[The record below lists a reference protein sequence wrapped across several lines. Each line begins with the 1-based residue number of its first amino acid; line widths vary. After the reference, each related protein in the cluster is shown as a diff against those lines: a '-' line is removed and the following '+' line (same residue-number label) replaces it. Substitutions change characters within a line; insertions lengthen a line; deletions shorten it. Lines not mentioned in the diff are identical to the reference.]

1 MPFSGSTMKLEVMT
15 FENTI
20 YLLLEKSVHP
30 IFKVCERDVI
40 NDGMEIKRE
49 MGRRRKK
56 DRKWDRRE
64 CEIVNI
70 SLKELKF
77 I

>member
-1 MPFSGSTMKLEVMT
+1 MT
-15 FENTI
+15 FENTQFI
-20 YLLLEKSVHP
+20 YYWKKAYIPFLRCV
-30 IFKVCERDVI
+30 RDVI
-40 NDGMEIKRE
+40 NDGMKIKRE